1 MTRKEKI
8 EEIKNYLYECGLLT
22 SGLSIELR
30 IAIQRALNEATIEY
44 LYEIEGI
51 ENEKNIQS

>member
-8 EEIKNYLYECGLLT
+8 EEIKNYLYECSLLT

-30 IAIQRALNEATIEY
+30 IAIQRALNESTIEY

-51 ENEKNIQS
+51 ENEKNIQP